1 MGPAQ
6 AAEVTRMLRVVSQ
19 SGVADANFGQQEMGI
34 VHSSAFLW
42 VGWGWER
49 SEVDMIRRQGSVDG
63 GLAT

>member
-1 MGPAQ
+1 
-6 AAEVTRMLRVVSQ
+6 MLRVVSQ

-49 SEVDMIRRQGSVDG
+49 SEVDMISRRGSVDG